1 MKIAVISYGDS
12 NDMKGAFVATHN
24 RIKHLLLNKNFEI
37 DVFLIQTHDNQLVRA
52 LRKSQRRTKEDFFV
66 YDGIRYQ
73 NLWFDFS
80 LIDYLL
86 RMKLSYQGPFF
97 FLSIRKWTK
106 LFKNYNFIS
115 AHQYN
120 ASIVAY
126 NAFKKYKIPFAN
138 NWHGADIHSEPFLNH
153 SVFKWTK
160 RLLENA
166 TYNFFVSKNL
176 SEISEKI
183 AQKTNKVV
191 LYNGVDTSIF
201 RKYSDTELLLTR
213 EKFSITSKSKNVAY
227 IGNLVPIKNAEKLP
241 EIFSQIKTSV
251 PETSFFVIG
260 DGRLRKIVE
269 NECSRLDIKVSFLG
283 NQKPSDMPA
292 LINCMDLVLLPSINE
307 GLPLITL
314 ESMACR
320 VPVIGSRVGGIA
332 EAIGIENTVELNGM
346 FIENFS
352 MMAIDVL
359 NNKREVKINPIFDW
373 EKTAQTEAQH
383 YIKYRPKE

>member
-1 MKIAVISYGDS
+1 MKIAIISYGDS
-12 NDMKGAFVATHN
+12 NDKKGAFVATHN
-24 RIKHLLLNKNFEI
+24 RIKHLLIDKNFEI
-37 DVFLIQTHDNQLVRA
+37 DVFLIQTYDNQLVRA
-52 LRKSQRRTKEDFFV
+52 LRKSQIRTKEDFFI
-66 YDGIRYQ
+66 YDGIKYN

-80 LIDYLL
+80 IMDYLL
-86 RMKLSYQGPFF
+86 RMKFRCQGPFF
-97 FLSIRKWTK
+97 FLTARKWTK

-126 NAFKKYKIPFAN
+126 NAYKKYKIPFAN
-138 NWHGADIHSEPFLNH
+138 NWHGADIHSEPFSNH

-160 RLLENA
+160 RFLENA

-183 AQKTNKVV
+183 AQRTNKLV

-201 RKYSDTELLLTR
+201 RKYNNTELLLTR
-213 EKFSITSKSKNVAY
+213 EKFSIASKNKNVAF

-241 EIFSQIKTSV
+241 EIFNQIKTSI
-251 PETSFFVIG
+251 PEASFFVIG

-269 NECSRLDIKVSFLG
+269 NECDRLNIKVSFMG

-292 LINCMDLVLLPSINE
+292 LINCMDLVLLPSKNE

-314 ESMACR
+314 ESLACGI
-320 VPVIGSRVGGIA
+320 PIIGSRVGGIS
-332 EAIGIENTVELNGM
+332 ESIGIENTVELNEM

-352 MMAIDVL
+352 KLAIDILTSERDVKL
-359 NNKREVKINPIFDW
+359 NPMFDW
-373 EKTAQTEAQH
+373 SKTTQIEAQH
-383 YIKYRPKE
+383 YNKYR